1 MIIIIDNGSQYS
13 HLIKRGC
20 RDLDY
25 EAELVNA
32 RLNLS
37 DIEEKLPSAEKI
49 ILSGGPSSVSKE
61 KPDSSLSVVS
71 EKILS
76 GEIKVPVLGIC
87 YGHQMLAYAA
97 GAKVEKGASAEYGV
111 SEITVEKEDLLF
123 KGIPKRFRA
132 WVSHFDQVKMLPE
145 DFERLASSETCEI
158 EAMGHLK
165 MHIYGV
171 QFHPEV
177 WHTEHGE
184 RILSNFLGIQ

>member
-1 MIIIIDNGSQYS
+1 MIIIIDSGSQYS

-32 RLNLS
+32 KLPFS
-37 DIEEKLPSAEKI
+37 DVEEKLPSAEKI

-61 KPDSSLSVVS
+61 PEDSSLSITS
-71 EKILS
+71 RRTIS
-76 GEIKVPVLGIC
+76 GEITMPVLGIC
-87 YGHQMLAYAA
+87 YGHQMLAYVA

-111 SEITVEKEDLLF
+111 SEINIEKEDLLF
-123 KGIPKRFRA
+123 KGVPKRFRA
-132 WVSHFDQVKMLPE
+132 WVSHFDQVKTLPE
-145 DFERLASSETCEI
+145 GFEKLASSEVCEI
-158 EAMGHLK
+158 EAMRHLK
-165 MHIYGV
+165 RHIYGV

-184 RILSNFLGIQ
+184 KILSNFLGIR